1 MVAVARRIATQV
13 LQRLEQDQAWAAP
26 TLDAEIRR
34 ASAQRADAALAT
46 QIVYGTMRVLPSV
59 DAGIARHAKRPDRID
74 PWTRAALRAAVFQLF
89 HLDRLP
95 SHAIVDDTV
104 ALVRGK
110 RGRQLAGF
118 ANAVLRKLAKERPA
132 QPEPARSVEVASW
145 LQAEL
150 ERSLGTEA
158 TRSLLDLSQDLPSL
172 DLRVRADLDREVVAE
187 AIRQARPGSVVEL
200 TALAPQGLR
209 VRGLGDPRTLPGYKE
224 GHFAVQE
231 EGAQLIGLLL
241 GVLPGERVLD
251 ACAGRGGKTAQLAE
265 ILGTGSGELVA
276 ADLHS
281 HRLEQIPAELK
292 RLHLDPQRVRLCA
305 VDWTVGVGD
314 VEQGFDRILVDA
326 PCTGLGTLRR
336 RPEILMRSTEGD
348 SARMGEIQLQIL
360 VRAASLLKPGGT
372 LVFAVCSPLRQEGDE
387 VADRFE
393 LPGFERSPEET
404 STIASIAFGRQG
416 KLVLGPGL
424 LGAGPWADAYQMY
437 RWVNVGA
444 DVDTSRSQR

>member
-1 MVAVARRIATQV
+1 VVAVARRIATQV

-46 QIVYGTMRVLPSV
+46 QIVYGTLRVLPSV
-59 DAGIARHAKRPDRID
+59 DAGIERHAKRPDRID

-118 ANAVLRKLAKERPA
+118 ANAVLRKLAKERPDK
-132 QPEPARSVEVASW
+132 PAPPGRVEVAPW
-145 LQAEL
+145 LHAEL
-150 ERSLGTEA
+150 ERSLGTAA
-158 TRSLLDLSQDLPSL
+158 TLSLLDLSQDLPSI
-172 DLRVRADLDREVVAE
+172 DLRVRADLDRDVVAQ
-187 AIRQARPGSVVEL
+187 AIREARAGSVVEP

-209 VRGLGDPRTLPGYKE
+209 VRAVGDPRTLPGYQE

-265 ILGTGSGELVA
+265 TLSTGPGELVA

-281 HRLEQIPAELK
+281 HRLEQIPAELE
-292 RLHLDPQRVRLCA
+292 RLRLKPERVRLCA
-305 VDWTVGVGD
+305 VDWRVGVGD
-314 VEQGFDRILVDA
+314 VGQGFDRILVDA

-336 RPEILMRSTEGD
+336 RPEILMRTQEGD
-348 SARMGEIQLQIL
+348 AARMGQIQLQIL
-360 VRAASLLKPGGT
+360 RRAASLLKPGGT
-372 LVFAVCSPLRQEGDE
+372 LLFAVCSPLRQEGDE
-387 VADRFE
+387 VADRLD
-393 LPGFERSPEET
+393 LPGLQRSREET
-404 STIASIAFGRQG
+404 STIASLEFGRQG
-416 KLVLGPGL
+416 KLVLGPGVP
-424 LGAGPWADAYQMY
+424 GAGPWADAYQMY
-437 RWVNVGA
+437 RWVKVGA
-444 DVDTSRSQR
+444 SVDSSRSQR